1 MTPQA
6 LKEQTLPKRLL
17 IPQAPVLVM
26 DGHRLFCLTLE
37 GELKNLET
45 GEARLLIQQ
54 HMPIV
59 CNGPQLA
66 ARLSMERFHA
76 YDVLELFAFIRP
88 GKFAVPTP
96 RGIARAL
103 NLFEPETPEDQCLGL
118 RDSIRH
124 LLVDLTAPGREEKSD
139 PAALAAMMGLMG
151 VVNIEQGGWAWT
163 PTILAAL
170 GRTETPP
177 TRSDIKAAMRIW
189 DKLPEWSVHGPE
201 PAPSH
206 HGVSAAEVSERLDK
220 LLQKQHKEHRAEQ
233 HQYAEALAAAFA
245 PNDEPEAPHTVLAEA
260 GTGVGKTLGYL
271 APATVW
277 AEKNEGAVWIS
288 TFTRNLQRQVESELD
303 RLYDDPVTK
312 SRKVVTRKGREN
324 YLCLLNLEDTT
335 QAPSIAT
342 SDLNAT
348 ALGLMLRW
356 AAVTEDG
363 DLAGKDFPGW
373 LNSLLGRSRVY
384 NFADRRG
391 ECIYSACSHFHKCFI
406 EKSVRKA
413 KRADIVIANHALVMQ
428 QVVQSGPGSALPGR
442 YIFDEGHHLF
452 EAADGA
458 FDLQLNGQWTSDL
471 RRWLLGT
478 ESEKRSRARGAKRR
492 LEDLVT
498 DNEAA
503 AKDLDALMQAARC
516 LPAPLWRQRL
526 REGAPKGVTEV
537 FLSLCRQQVLARN
550 KEQNGFYSLETGVQ
564 PPIPGLIEA
573 AQALAAKLNDTRRP
587 IISLIKHLQDRL
599 ADESETLDTEM
610 RERIHFAIS
619 SLTFRAKGILG
630 GWIDMLESLSPVPL
644 SRLRE
649 RPGEGVSASARH
661 MSPYIAPDGAGHP
674 LPTSPAS
681 GRGALEEYVDWL
693 EITRVDGRDDDVGFY
708 RYYVD
713 PAKVFAEQL
722 RPQTQG
728 VVVTSA
734 TLRDIS
740 EEDPEGWGSAL
751 IRTGVKHF
759 SNTQRHPALV
769 ARSLDAATSAAWRN
783 GNTKLFHISSP
794 FDYKTQTRVLI
805 INDIKKDD
813 PNETAAAYR
822 ELFLASGGGALGIFT
837 AVQRLKAVHEKLL
850 APLENKGIHL
860 YAQHVDPL
868 DISTLIDIFREEE
881 NACLLGTDA
890 TRDGI
895 DVPGRSLRLVVY
907 DRVPWPKPTILH
919 KARRNYFGKSY
930 DDMLTRFKLKQAYGR
945 LIRRA
950 DDRGVFV
957 LLDGALPSRL
967 ATAFPE
973 GVVVERVG
981 LAEAVRVTR
990 EFLL

>member
-1 MTPQA
+1 MSTQA
-6 LKEQTLPKRLL
+6 LKEQVIPKRLL

-37 GELKNLET
+37 GELTNLET

-66 ARLSMERFHA
+66 ARLGMERFHA

-88 GKFAVPTP
+88 GSFAVPTP

-118 RDSIRH
+118 RDAIRH

-151 VVNIEQGGWAWT
+151 TVNLEQGGWPWA
-163 PTILAAL
+163 PTILTAL

-177 TRSDIKAAMRIW
+177 TRSDVKAAMRIW
-189 DKLPEWSVHGPE
+189 DKLPEWSVHGPD
-201 PAPSH
+201 PAPGH
-206 HGVSAAEVSERLDK
+206 HGVEPAEVAERLNR
-220 LLQKQHKEHRAEQ
+220 LLQKQRKEHRLEQ
-233 HQYAEALAAAFA
+233 QHYAEALSAAFA
-245 PNDEPEAPHTVLAEA
+245 PNDEPDKPHTVLAEA

-288 TFTRNLQRQVESELD
+288 TFTRNLQRQVDGELD

-312 SRKVVTRKGREN
+312 ARKVVTRKGREN

-356 AAVTEDG
+356 TAVTEDG

-373 LNSLLGRSRVY
+373 LNSLLGRNRVY

-391 ECIYSACSHFHKCFI
+391 ECIYSACAHFNKCFI

-428 QVVQSGPGSALPGR
+428 QVAQSDSGGVLPGR

-458 FDLQLNGQWTSDL
+458 FDLQLNGTWTSDL

-478 ESEKRSRARGAKRR
+478 ESEKRSRARGVKRR
-492 LEDLVT
+492 LEDLVA

-503 AKDLDALMQAARC
+503 AKDLDALMQAAQC
-516 LPAPLWRQRL
+516 LPAPSWRQRL
-526 REGAPKGVTEV
+526 RDGTPKGLTEQ

-550 KEQNGFYSLETGVQ
+550 NEQGGFYSLETGVQ
-564 PPIPGLIEA
+564 PSIAELLPA
-573 AQALAAKLNDTRRP
+573 AQALALRLNDIRKP
-587 IISLIKHLQDRL
+587 IASLIKHLQDRL
-599 ADESETLDTEM
+599 SDEAETLDSEM
-610 RERIHFAIS
+610 RERLHYAIS
-619 SLTFRAKGILG
+619 SLSFRAKNVLG
-630 GWIDMLESLSPVPL
+630 GWIDMLESLKTATPEDV
-644 SRLRE
+644 
-649 RPGEGVSASARH
+649 
-661 MSPYIAPDGAGHP
+661 
-674 LPTSPAS
+674 
-681 GRGALEEYVDWL
+681 VDWL
-693 EITRVDGRDDDVGFY
+693 EITRIDGHDGDVGFY
-708 RYYVD
+708 RCYVD
-713 PAKVFAEQL
+713 PAKVFAEQV
-722 RPQTQG
+722 RSQTQG
-728 VVVTSA
+728 IVVTSA
-734 TLRDIS
+734 TLRDKS

-751 IRTGVKHF
+751 IRTGAKHL
-759 SNTQRHPALV
+759 SATPAK
-769 ARSLDAATSAAWRN
+769 AGISALPEIPASA
-783 GNTKLFHISSP
+783 GMTKLFHVSSP
-794 FDYKTQTRVLI
+794 FDYKNQTRVLVVT
-805 INDIKKDD
+805 DVRKDE
-813 PNETAAAYR
+813 PNEIAAAYR
-822 ELFLASGGGALGIFT
+822 ELFLAAEGGALGIFT
-837 AVQRLKAVHEKLL
+837 AVQRLRAVHGKLL
-850 APLENKGIHL
+850 PALENKGIHL

-907 DRVPWPKPTILH
+907 DRVPWTKPTILH

-950 DDRGVFV
+950 DDKGVFV
-957 LLDGALPSRL
+957 LLDSALPSRL

-973 GVVVERVG
+973 GVTVERIG
-981 LAEAVRVTR
+981 LAEAVKITR
-990 EFLL
+990 QFLL

>member
-6 LKEQTLPKRLL
+6 LKEQAVPKRLL

-26 DGHRLFCLTLE
+26 DGHKLFCLTLE

-45 GEARLLIQQ
+45 QDARLLVRQ

-59 CNGPQLA
+59 CNAPQLA
-66 ARLSMERFHA
+66 ARLGGERFHA

-103 NLFEPETPEDQCLGL
+103 DLLEPATPEDQCLTL

-124 LLVDLTAPGREEKSD
+124 LLVDMTAPGREEKSD
-139 PAALAAMMGLMG
+139 PAALAAMMGLVG
-151 VVNIEQGGWAWT
+151 VVNIEQGGWPWT
-163 PTILAAL
+163 PTILSAL
-170 GRTETPP
+170 GRTDTPP
-177 TRSDIKAAMRIW
+177 TRSDMKAALRIW
-189 DKLPEWSVHGPE
+189 DKLPEWSVHAPE
-201 PAPSH
+201 PAAGH
-206 HGVSAAEVSERLDK
+206 LGVEAAEVTERLDK
-220 LLQKQHKEHRAEQ
+220 LLQKQHKENRPEQ
-233 HQYAEALAAAFA
+233 HQYAEALAAGFA
-245 PNDEPEAPHTVLAEA
+245 PRDEADAPHVVLAEA

-288 TFTRNLQRQVESELD
+288 TFTRNLQRQVEGELD

-335 QAPSIAT
+335 QAASITT
-342 SDLNAT
+342 SDINAT

-373 LNSLLGRSRVY
+373 LTGLLGRNRVH

-391 ECIYSACSHFHKCFI
+391 ECVYSACAHFHKCFI

-413 KRADIVIANHALVMQ
+413 KRADIVIANHALVMH
-428 QVVQSGPGSALPGR
+428 QVVMSGGDNTLPGR

-452 EAADGA
+452 EAADSA
-458 FDLQLNGQWTSDL
+458 FDFQLNGTWTADL

-478 ESEKRSRARGAKRR
+478 ESEKRTRARGIKRR
-492 LEDLVT
+492 LEDIIT
-498 DNEAA
+498 DNENAV
-503 AKDLDALMQAARC
+503 KDLDALMEAARC
-516 LPAPLWRQRL
+516 LPAPGWRQRL
-526 REGAPKGVTEV
+526 AEDAPKGVTEI
-537 FLSLCRQQVLARN
+537 FLSLCHKQVLARN
-550 KEQNGFYSLETGVQ
+550 NEKNAFYSLETGVQ
-564 PPIPGLIEA
+564 PPIPGLVEA
-573 AQALAAKLNDTRRP
+573 AAALAQRLNEMKKP
-587 IISLIKHLQDRL
+587 LAALVKHLQDKL
-599 ADESETLDTEM
+599 ADEADTLDTDM
-610 RERIHFAIS
+610 RERLHFMIS
-619 SLTFRAKGILG
+619 SLNFRARAVVG
-630 GWIDMLESLSPVPL
+630 GWIDML
-644 SRLRE
+644 
-649 RPGEGVSASARH
+649 SALKSAT
-661 MSPYIAPDGAGHP
+661 PP
-674 LPTSPAS
+674 
-681 GRGALEEYVDWL
+681 EVVDWL
-693 EITRVDGRDDDVGFY
+693 EISRVDGRDDDVGFY

-713 PAKVFAEQL
+713 PVKVFAEQL
-722 RPQTQG
+722 KPQAHG
-728 VVVTSA
+728 VIVTSA
-734 TLRDIS
+734 TLRDVA
-740 EEDPEGWGSAL
+740 EDDPAGWTSAL
-751 IRTGVKHF
+751 ARTGAGHLSGAVI
-759 SNTQRHPALV
+759 PAKAGISAV
-769 ARSLDAATSAAWRN
+769 SEKIPAFAGMTDAP
-783 GNTKLFHISSP
+783 KLFHVSSP
-794 FDYKTQTRVLI
+794 FDYKNQTRVLI
-805 INDIKKDD
+805 VTDVKKDD
-813 PNETAAAYR
+813 ANETAAAYR
-822 ELFLASGGGALGIFT
+822 ELFLAAGGGALGIFT
-837 AVQRLKAVHEKLL
+837 AVQRLRAVHEKLMP
-850 APLENKGIHL
+850 PLENKGLHL

-919 KARRNYFGKSY
+919 KARRNHFGRNY

-950 DDRGVFV
+950 DDKGVFV
-957 LLDGALPSRL
+957 LLDSALPTRL
-967 ATAFPE
+967 TTAFPE
-973 GVVVERVG
+973 GVTVERVG
-981 LAEAVRVTR
+981 LAEAVKITR
-990 EFLL
+990 EFL

>member
-6 LKEQTLPKRLL
+6 LQEQVLPKRFL

-26 DGHRLFCLTLE
+26 DGHRLFCLTAE

-45 GEARLLIQQ
+45 EAARLLVRQQ
-54 HMPIV
+54 MPIV

-66 ARLSMERFHA
+66 ARLGMERFHT

-103 NLFEPETPEDQCLGL
+103 DLLEPATPEDQCLAL

-124 LLVDLTAPGREEKSD
+124 LLVDLTVPGREEKSD
-139 PAALAAMMGLMG
+139 PAAIAAMMGLVG
-151 VVNIEQGGWAWT
+151 VVNIEQGGWPWT
-163 PTILAAL
+163 ATILAAL
-170 GRTETPP
+170 GRADTPP
-177 TRSDIKAAMRIW
+177 TRSDMKVAMRIW
-189 DKLPEWSVHGPE
+189 DKLPEWSVHAPE
-201 PAPSH
+201 PAAGH
-206 HGVSAAEVSERLDK
+206 LGVDAAEVTARLQK
-220 LLQKQHKEHRAEQ
+220 LLQKQHKENRPEQ
-233 HQYAEALAAAFA
+233 HRYAEALAAAFA
-245 PNDEPEAPHTVLAEA
+245 PRDEAEMPHVVLAEA

-335 QAPSIAT
+335 QAGSIAT
-342 SDLNAT
+342 SDINAT

-373 LNSLLGRSRVY
+373 LTGLLGRGKVH

-391 ECIYSACSHFHKCFI
+391 ECVYSACAHFHKCFI
-406 EKSVRKA
+406 EKSIRKA
-413 KRADIVIANHALVMQ
+413 KRADIVIANHALVMH
-428 QVVQSGPGSALPGR
+428 QVVMNGADGVLPNR

-452 EAADGA
+452 EAADSA
-458 FDLQLNGQWTSDL
+458 FDSQLNGTWTADL

-478 ESEKRSRARGAKRR
+478 ESEKRTRARGIRRR
-492 LEDLVT
+492 LEDIIT

-503 AKDLDALMQAARC
+503 AKDLDALMEAARC
-516 LPAPLWRQRL
+516 LPAPAWRQRL
-526 REGAPKGVTEV
+526 RDGTPKGVTEV
-537 FLSLCRQQVLARN
+537 FLSLCRQQVQARN
-550 KEQNGFYSLETGVQ
+550 NAQNAFYSLETGVQ
-564 PPIPGLIEA
+564 PPIPGLLEA
-573 AQALAAKLNDTRRP
+573 AYALSLRLNDLRKPLT
-587 IISLIKHLQDRL
+587 SLVKHLQDKL
-599 ADESETLDTEM
+599 ADEAETLDTDM
-610 RERIHFAIS
+610 RERLHFMIS
-619 SLTFRAKGILG
+619 SLTFRATAIVG
-630 GWIDMLESLSPVPL
+630 GWIDML
-644 SRLRE
+644 
-649 RPGEGVSASARH
+649 A
-661 MSPYIAPDGAGHP
+661 
-674 LPTSPAS
+674 
-681 GRGALEEYVDWL
+681 ALKTATPPECVDWL
-693 EITRVDGRDDDVGFY
+693 EITRVDGHDADVGFY

-713 PAKVFAEQL
+713 PVKVFTERL
-722 RPQTQG
+722 KPQAHG
-728 VVVTSA
+728 VAVTSA
-734 TLRDIS
+734 TLRDVS
-740 EEDPEGWGSAL
+740 EDDPEGWTSAL
-751 IRTGVKHF
+751 MRTGVKHL
-759 SNTQRHPALV
+759 AE
-769 ARSLDAATSAAWRN
+769 D
-783 GNTKLFHISSP
+783 TKLFHVSSP
-794 FDYKTQTRVLI
+794 FDYKNQTRVLI
-805 INDIKKDD
+805 VGDVKKDD
-813 PNETAAAYR
+813 VNETAAAYR
-822 ELFLASGGGALGIFT
+822 ELFLAAGGGALGIFT
-837 AVQRLKAVHEKLL
+837 AVQRLKAVHEKLVS
-850 APLENKGIHL
+850 PLENGGLHL

-919 KARRNYFGKSY
+919 KARRNYFGRNY

-950 DDRGVFV
+950 DDKGVFV
-957 LLDGALPSRL
+957 LLDGALPTRL
-967 ATAFPE
+967 TTAFPE
-973 GVVVERVG
+973 GVTVERVG
-981 LAEAVRVTR
+981 LAEAVRATK
-990 EFLL
+990 EFLAS

>member
-6 LKEQTLPKRLL
+6 LKEQASPRRFM
-17 IPQAPVLVM
+17 IPQAPVLVL
-26 DGHRLFCLTLE
+26 DGHKLFCLTLD

-45 GEARLLIQQ
+45 GAAKLLVQQ
-54 HMPIV
+54 YMPIV
-59 CNGPQLA
+59 CNGPQVA
-66 ARLSMERFHA
+66 ARLGMERFQA

-103 NLFEPETPEDQCLGL
+103 NLFEPATPEDQCLAL

-139 PAALAAMMGLMG
+139 PAALAAMMGLSG
-151 VVNIEQGGWAWT
+151 VVNIEQGGWPWAQ
-163 PTILAAL
+163 TILAAL
-170 GRTETPP
+170 GRSETPP
-177 TRSDIKAAMRIW
+177 GRGEIKAAMRIW
-189 DKLPEWSVHGPE
+189 DKLPEWSVHAPE
-201 PAPSH
+201 AAPSH
-206 HGVSAAEVSERLDK
+206 HGVDAAEVSDRLHK
-220 LLQKQHKEHRAEQ
+220 LLQKQHKEERPEQ
-233 HQYAEALAAAFA
+233 HQYAAALADAFA
-245 PNDEPEAPHTVLAEA
+245 PQNEIETPHVVLAEA

-335 QAPSIAT
+335 QAPSIMT
-342 SDLNAT
+342 SDINAT

-373 LNSLLGRSRVY
+373 LVSLMGWNRIY

-391 ECIYSACSHFHKCFI
+391 ECIYSACPHFHKCFI

-413 KRADIVIANHALVMQ
+413 KRADIVIANHALVMH
-428 QVVQSGPGSALPGR
+428 QVIMNGDSALPGR

-458 FDLQLNGQWTSDL
+458 FDFQLNGTWTADL

-478 ESEKRSRARGAKRR
+478 ESEKRTRARGVKRR
-492 LEDLVT
+492 LEDLIT
-498 DNEAA
+498 DNEDA
-503 AKDLDALMQAARC
+503 AKDLDALMEAARC

-526 REGAPKGVTEV
+526 WDGNPKGVTEV

-550 KEQNGFYSLETGVQ
+550 TEQNAFYSLETGVQ
-564 PPIPGLIEA
+564 PPIPGLLEA
-573 AQALAAKLNDTRRP
+573 AYALSLRLNDLRRP
-587 IISLIKHLQDRL
+587 LTALIKHLQNKL
-599 ADESETLDTEM
+599 EDEAETLDTEM
-610 RERIHFAIS
+610 RERLHFMIN
-619 SLTFRAKGILG
+619 SLNFRASAIVG
-630 GWIDMLESLSPVPL
+630 GWMEMLNALK
-644 SRLRE
+644 
-649 RPGEGVSASARH
+649 
-661 MSPYIAPDGAGHP
+661 APAP
-674 LPTSPAS
+674 
-681 GRGALEEYVDWL
+681 EEVVDWL
-693 EITRVDGRDDDVGFY
+693 EITRADGHDYDVGFY
-708 RYYVD
+708 RCYVD
-713 PAKVFAEQL
+713 PAKVFAERL
-722 RPQTQG
+722 KPQTQG
-728 VVVTSA
+728 VIVTSA

-740 EEDPEGWGSAL
+740 EEDPEGWTSAL
-751 IRTGVKHF
+751 IRTGAKHLAPPKTF
-759 SNTQRHPALV
+759 SV
-769 ARSLDAATSAAWRN
+769 
-783 GNTKLFHISSP
+783 SSP
-794 FDYKTQTRVLI
+794 FDYQNQTRVLVVT
-805 INDIKKDD
+805 DVKKD
-813 PNETAAAYR
+813 NAAEVAAAYR
-822 ELFLASGGGALGIFT
+822 ALFQASGGGALGIFT

-850 APLENKGIHL
+850 SPLENNGLHL

-919 KARRNYFGKSY
+919 KARRQYFGKNY

-950 DDRGVFV
+950 DDKGVFV
-957 LLDGALPSRL
+957 LLDGALPTRL
-967 ATAFPE
+967 TTAFPE
-973 GVVVERVG
+973 GVTIERIG
-981 LAEAVRVTR
+981 LAEAVKRTK
-990 EFLL
+990 EFLA

>member
-1 MTPQA
+1 MSTQV
-6 LKEQTLPKRLL
+6 LKEQAIPKRLL

-26 DGHRLFCLTLE
+26 DGHKLFCLTLE
-37 GELKNLET
+37 GELTNLEA

-66 ARLSMERFHA
+66 ARLGIERFHA

-96 RGIARAL
+96 RGIAKAL
-103 NLFEPETPEDQCLGL
+103 SLFEPETPEDQCLGL

-151 VVNIEQGGWAWT
+151 VVNIEGGGWPWT

-170 GRTETPP
+170 GRSETPP
-177 TRSDIKAAMRIW
+177 TRTEIKTAMRIW

-206 HGVSAAEVSERLDK
+206 HGIEPAEVSERLNK

-233 HQYAEALAAAFA
+233 QQYAEALSAAFA
-245 PNDEPEAPHTVLAEA
+245 PNDEPGVPHTVLAEA

-288 TFTRNLQRQVESELD
+288 TFTRNLQRQVDGELD
-303 RLYDDPVTK
+303 RLYDDAVTK

-342 SDLNAT
+342 NDLNAT

-356 AAVTEDG
+356 TAVTEDG

-373 LNSLLGRSRVY
+373 FNSLLGRNRVY

-391 ECIYSACSHFHKCFI
+391 ECIYSACPHFNKCFI

-428 QVVQSGPGSALPGR
+428 QVVMAGPDSILPGR
-442 YIFDEGHHLF
+442 YVFDEGHHLF

-492 LEDLVT
+492 LEDLIT

-503 AKDLDALMQAARC
+503 AKDLDALMQAAQC
-516 LPAPLWRQRL
+516 LPAPMWRQRL
-526 REGAPKGVTEV
+526 RESAPKGVTEI
-537 FLSLCRQQVLARN
+537 FLGLCRQQVLARN
-550 KEQNGFYSLETGVQ
+550 TEQNGFYSLETGVQ
-564 PPIPGLIEA
+564 PPVPGLLEA
-573 AQALAAKLNDTRRP
+573 AAALSKKLGEVRKP
-587 IISLIKHLQDRL
+587 ITSLVKHLQDRL
-599 ADESETLDTEM
+599 ADEAEALDTEM
-610 RERIHFAIS
+610 RERIHFAIA
-619 SLTFRAKGILG
+619 SLNFRAKNVLG
-630 GWIDMLESLSPVPL
+630 GWIDMLDALN
-644 SRLRE
+644 
-649 RPGEGVSASARH
+649 SAT
-661 MSPYIAPDGAGHP
+661 PP
-674 LPTSPAS
+674 
-681 GRGALEEYVDWL
+681 EVVDWL
-693 EITRVDGRDDDVGFY
+693 EITRADGHDGDVGFY

-722 RPQTQG
+722 KQQTQG

-734 TLRDIS
+734 TLRDMS
-740 EEDPEGWGSAL
+740 DEDPQGWASAL
-751 IRTGVKHF
+751 TRTGVKHMSSPNF
-759 SNTQRHPALV
+759 
-769 ARSLDAATSAAWRN
+769 
-783 GNTKLFHISSP
+783 FHVSSP
-794 FDYKTQTRVLI
+794 FDYKTQTRVLVV
-805 INDIKKDD
+805 NDVRKDE
-813 PNETAAAYR
+813 PKEIAAAYR

-837 AVQRLKAVHEKLL
+837 AVQRLRAVHEKLL
-850 APLENKGIHL
+850 PALENQGIHL

-930 DDMLTRFKLKQAYGR
+930 DDMLTRFKIKQAYGR

-950 DDRGVFV
+950 DDKGVFV
-957 LLDGALPSRL
+957 MLDGALPSRL
-967 ATAFPE
+967 LSAFPE
-973 GVVVERVG
+973 GVTVERVG
-981 LAEAVRVTR
+981 LAEAIKITKQY
-990 EFLL
+990 LL